1 MENIV
6 FKVSYLKYLNIWTES
21 EKQSISFLSVR
32 AHDQMNHWIVNKH
45 PSVQNRE
52 MFYLTLPVFSTHAT
66 HYFHGVVFIL
76 LVLLKKWR

>member
-6 FKVSYLKYLNIWTES
+6 FKVSYLKYLNIWTEL

-32 AHDQMNHWIVNKH
+32 AHDQMNHWIVDKH

-52 MFYLTLPVFSTHAT
+52 MFYLTLPVF
-66 HYFHGVVFIL
+66 
-76 LVLLKKWR
+76 